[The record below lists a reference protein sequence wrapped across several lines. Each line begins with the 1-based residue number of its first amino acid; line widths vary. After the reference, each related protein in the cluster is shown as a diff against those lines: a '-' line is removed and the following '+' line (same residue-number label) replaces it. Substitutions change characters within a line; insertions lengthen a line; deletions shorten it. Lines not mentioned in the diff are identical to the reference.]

1 MTKHFTKKSMI
12 KSAKSDTWA
21 LLKIVSV
28 FPTLE
33 LKQIMKKRQSLLDA
47 VSEQI
52 LMASTRSYTPTKTK
66 WITEADGNV
75 RRVQVSIKLKKWWQQ
90 IPNGKIHICVYV
102 RGKPIDLESG
112 KNAIEIEGYSKLIP
126 TLHLIQKS
134 IEVGD
139 FDNLI

>member
-75 RRVQVSIKLKKWWQQ
+75 RRVQVPIKLKKWWQQ

>member
-12 KSAKSDTWA
+12 ESAKSDTWA
-21 LLKIVSV
+21 ALKIVSV

-33 LKQIMKKRQSLLDA
+33 LKQIMKKRQLLLDA

-66 WITEADGNV
+66 WITEPDGNV
-75 RRVQVSIKLKKWWQQ
+75 RRVQVPIKLKKWWQQ

-126 TLHLIQKS
+126 TLYLIQKS
-134 IEVGD
+134 IDVGD